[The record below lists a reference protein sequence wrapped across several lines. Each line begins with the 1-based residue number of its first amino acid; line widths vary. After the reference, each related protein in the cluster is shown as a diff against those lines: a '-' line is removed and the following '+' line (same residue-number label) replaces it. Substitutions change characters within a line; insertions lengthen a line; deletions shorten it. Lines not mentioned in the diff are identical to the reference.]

1 MRINT
6 IRICIVVNEKGKR
19 YISDIVDE
27 WLETHD
33 EYEEEESILSEI
45 KPYRKRFEDTK
56 ISDENDP

>member
-1 MRINT
+1 MI
-6 IRICIVVNEKGKR
+6 KHKR